1 MPYYV
6 ELKND
11 KGRTIYDTTL
21 RNFSLISRQR
31 VIVPPAGQSPLI
43 INIPNPQTT
52 IPFVRIEGGY
62 EANVALLASVSGSQ
76 VGLILAPPPSGA
88 AVSKPAIVYLMGVGT
103 TGIAPEYGA
112 VIRNEAGAVEWSSL
126 DNPLFIRTVAITDA
140 HATPNT
146 SIVAG
151 RSIAVCPSI
160 TGTIKRNGGNAFSVI
175 TGFSDGLRA
184 QAFGNFGGSGAW
196 SWNTSLTPRLDD
208 QVYIETAYMD

>member
-1 MPYYV
+1 MPFYV

-31 VIVPPAGQSPLI
+31 AIVPPAGQSPLI

-52 IPFVRIEGGY
+52 IPFVRIDGAY
-62 EANVALLASVSGSQ
+62 DANAVLLASVSGSQ
-76 VGLILAPPPSGA
+76 MGLTLAPPPSGA
-88 AVSKPAIVYLMGVGT
+88 AVSRPAIVYLMGVGT
-103 TGIAPEYGA
+103 TGIAPEYGS

-146 SIVAG
+146 SIISG
-151 RSIAVCPSI
+151 RSIAVCASI
-160 TGTIKRNGGNAFSVI
+160 TGVIKRNGAGAFSVI

-196 SWNTSLTPRLDD
+196 SWNTSLMPKLDY